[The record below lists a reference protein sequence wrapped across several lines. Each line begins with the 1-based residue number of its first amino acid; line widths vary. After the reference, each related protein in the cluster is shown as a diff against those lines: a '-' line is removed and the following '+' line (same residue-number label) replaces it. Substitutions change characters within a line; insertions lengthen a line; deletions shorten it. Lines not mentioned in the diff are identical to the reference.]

1 MTTNQKTQN
10 SWVSDLNKSAENI
23 QKKEKTSK
31 LLKYFFLFA
40 GFGFLIFLLVYL
52 GKSKLHIVNPKLEP
66 KNGATVEKILP
77 EKTIISAKQNI
88 EKNVNDIVDIANI
101 SKSNP
106 SEIKIEK
113 SKLEK
118 NRPKKSLN
126 SKIENNTMQSNKKNG
141 KHITYYDNGKKWV
154 ELNFVNGLREGTQY
168 TWHRNGQLKSELNY
182 ENGKKHGVQK
192 WWQKD
197 GKILNEK
204 VYSHGEWQKD

>member
-23 QKKEKTSK
+23 QRKEKNSK
-31 LLKYFFLFA
+31 MLKYFSLFA
-40 GFGFLIFLLVYL
+40 GFGFLLFLLVYL
-52 GKSKLHIVNPKLEP
+52 GKTKLHVVNPKLELITEAP
-66 KNGATVEKILP
+66 TEKTETEKNIIPEKINN
-77 EKTIISAKQNI
+77 ERNQKAVEDVAI
-88 EKNVNDIVDIANI
+88 I
-101 SKSNP
+101 SKSIP

-113 SKLEK
+113 SILEK

-126 SKIENNTMQSNKKNG
+126 SKIEDNSKQSNKKNG

-154 ELNFVNGLREGTQY
+154 ELNFVNGLRQGIQY

-204 VYSHGEWQKD
+204 VYSHGEWQKN